1 MQTWRLKIE
10 GMTCSHCELKVDTIL
25 KTALPE
31 AKIKVSYA
39 NSEAMVRSDL
49 TNLPLKDLKLKL
61 QEAGYTLAQHS
72 KVETTEKSQSTLTFS
87 FTQFAGILAVL
98 GLLYLLIDRTV
109 GFNAIPEVKPGS
121 SLLILFGI
129 GVLTS
134 VHCISMCGGINLS
147 QCIVTNIEPMKKAT
161 FLSKSK
167 PSLLY
172 NSGRIVSYTIIGGIV
187 GALGSVISF
196 SGHMKGII
204 AILTGAFMII
214 MGLNM
219 LSIFPSLR
227 KFNIKMP
234 KIFAQYQS
242 KIPAGSRPFYVG
254 LLNGLMPCG
263 PLQAMQLYALGTGS
277 ALMGAL
283 SMFAFSAGTVPLM
296 FALGAIST
304 VMSRK
309 FTSLMLK
316 ISAVMVIFLGVVMA
330 GRGFALGGTTVTP
343 VVVDGWQVA
352 RIENGVQILDTKLLS
367 NEYPA
372 IMIQK
377 GIPVEW
383 HIEADEENLNG
394 CNNRIN
400 LYEYDQLNMPLG
412 IGDNIFKFTP
422 DQTGTFGYSCWMGM
436 IGGQIKVVDDLSAV
450 DQSFIENEK
459 TFVPENQPTT
469 GGCCAP

>member
-10 GMTCSHCELKVDTIL
+10 GMTCSHCELKVETIL
-25 KTALPE
+25 KTALPQ
-31 AKIKVSYA
+31 AKIKVTYA
-39 NSEAMVRSDL
+39 NSEAMVSSDS
-49 TNLPLKDLKLKL
+49 TDFPFKDLKLKL
-61 QEAGYTLAQHS
+61 HEAGYTLTQHS
-72 KVETTEKSQSTLTFS
+72 EIDPNQKSISTSNFS
-87 FTQFAGILAVL
+87 YTQFAGILAVL
-98 GLLYLLIDRTV
+98 GLLYLLIDRTI

-121 SLLILFGI
+121 SLLILFGV

-147 QCIVTNIEPMKKAT
+147 QCIVTHIEPVKKVS

-167 PSLLY
+167 PSLMY
-172 NSGRIVSYTIIGGIV
+172 NSGRIVSYTLIGGIV
-187 GALGSVISF
+187 GALGNVISF

-204 AILTGAFMII
+204 AILTGAFMIL

-227 KFNIKMP
+227 KFNIRMP
-234 KIFAQYQS
+234 KLFAQYQS

-296 FALGAIST
+296 FALGAFST

-309 FTSLMLK
+309 FTSMMLK
-316 ISAVMVIFLGVVMA
+316 VSAVMVIFLGVVMA
-330 GRGFALGGTTVTP
+330 GRGFALGGATVTP
-343 VVVDGWQVA
+343 VVVDGWQLA

-383 HIEADEENLNG
+383 HIEADEANLNG

-400 LYEYDQLNMPLG
+400 LYEYDQMNMPLG
-412 IGDNIFKFTP
+412 IGDNVFKFTP
-422 DQTGTFGYSCWMGM
+422 EQTGTFGYSCWMGM

-450 DQSFIENEK
+450 DQSFVENEK
-459 TFVPENQPTT
+459 TFIPENQTEA